1 MEREIEGQQPPPRH
15 RQAPDPHPTARGN
28 APDEPTAPTE
38 APSSPTAR
46 HLLLWRSTIARFAT
60 RHPLT
65 RRKLAVA
72 AVIVGVL
79 AFLFG
84 IRSPSPPSVPQ
95 QTAPDTHQF
104 SVTDRPTL
112 VFDHFIG
119 NVNVSPGPDGQV
131 SIKEKKNG
139 ETDSIVIHYAQH
151 GNTITVTA
159 DIPGGLMVDTWVDFD
174 VTVPAHAGLTTNLAT
189 GTLEATNLSGR
200 IALSNSNG
208 AIWATNLAGSIGLKT
223 QSGSINLANVSGQ
236 VAVATQN
243 GTITTTATHL
253 QGRSSIQAESGT
265 INFHGTLSR
274 TGSYLFQNTN
284 GAVGL
289 TLPPSSAFVLA
300 ARTASGSINSDFRGV
315 TIFHENG
322 YSAARGAVGAAAHAQ
337 LTIQTAGGSIDLHQG
352 G

>member
-84 IRSPSPPSVPQ
+84 IHSPSPPSVPP
-95 QTAPDTHQF
+95 QTSPDTHQF

-119 NVNVSPGPDGQV
+119 NVNVSPGPGGQV

-139 ETDSIVIHYAQH
+139 ETDSIAIHYAQH
-151 GNTITVTA
+151 GNTIMVTA
-159 DIPGGLMVDTWVDFD
+159 DIPGGLMSTCR
-174 VTVPAHAGLTTNLAT
+174 PHHNLGNRHARSHESQRTDRAEQLERCYLGHKPRGIHRLEDAERFYQPHERQWT
-189 GTLEATNLSGR
+189 GGSCHTERHNHQHRHPPPRPLVHSGGER
-200 IALSNSNG
+200 HD
-208 AIWATNLAGSIGLKT
+208 
-223 QSGSINLANVSGQ
+223 Q
-236 VAVATQN
+236 
-243 GTITTTATHL
+243 
-253 QGRSSIQAESGT
+253 
-265 INFHGTLSR
+265 LSR
-274 TGSYLFQNTN
+274 DAKPHRELS
-284 GAVGL
+284 V
-289 TLPPSSAFVLA
+289 SE
-300 ARTASGSINSDFRGV
+300 
-315 TIFHENG
+315 H
-322 YSAARGAVGAAAHAQ
+322 
-337 LTIQTAGGSIDLHQG
+337 
-352 G
+352 